1 MSDNKLLNE
10 STIRRFMTLAGVH
23 PFTNT
28 FIKEQVP
35 GPPAPE
41 EEEAGASLEGEE
53 AMSVDPEAEAPPEE
67 LAPEEPPEDGTT
79 VSDEEADVLIA
90 LGQRL
95 DAEKGEDADLEEP
108 DVEEFGADDLAAD
121 DLAAEEEPAEGAPD
135 EELEALAEILN
146 NSNLEIFSE
155 RDEKG
160 LVNEVFKRVT
170 KRIISERLR

>member
-1 MSDNKLLNE
+1 MSDKKLLNE
-10 STIRRFMTLAGVH
+10 STIRRFMTLAAIQ
-23 PFTNT
+23 PLSNT

-35 GPPAPE
+35 EPPAPE

-53 AMSVDPEAEAPPEE
+53 AMSVDPDVEDLSDE
-67 LAPEEPPEDGTT
+67 LGAEEPPEDGTT

-95 DAEKGEDADLEEP
+95 ESELEEVEP
-108 DVEEFGADDLAAD
+108 EEEELGDEEFGGEEVVAG
-121 DLAAEEEPAEGAPD
+121 EEPVEGAPD

-155 RDEKG
+155 RDERG